1 MSEPSCPSCGVLTG
15 SSQLRL
21 VVDTCGHQKCR
32 RCLLQEETGCA
43 QCRAQRCSVIVRLD
57 SQEGLEQQLENIYLS
72 DHGEEE
78 EEEEDAASIQS
89 DINAELLLGV
99 RGDIVQ
105 HWVEDNHFE
114 ESEEL
119 IEELQDILQQDQD
132 VPDPHP
138 ESVISRGIN
147 NSQRF
152 LEEIQSALN
161 IEGHSSSI
169 KMMKIMMMLILRIM
183 MLMMIMRKIL
193 LVMIGL

>member
-1 MSEPSCPSCGVLTG
+1 M
-15 SSQLRL
+15 
-21 VVDTCGHQKCR
+21 
-32 RCLLQEETGCA
+32 
-43 QCRAQRCSVIVRLD
+43 
-57 SQEGLEQQLENIYLS
+57 
-72 DHGEEE
+72 
-78 EEEEDAASIQS
+78 
-89 DINAELLLGV
+89 

-119 IEELQDILQQDQD
+119 IEELQDILQQDTD

-169 KMMKIMMMLILRIM
+169 NMMKIMMMLILRM
-183 MLMMIMRKIL
+183 MMMMMIMRKIL
-193 LVMIGL
+193 LMMM